1 MEDILLSFNQLIEK
15 LESLDTN
22 SIENKEIAEIEWD
35 IKEIEK
41 ISKAAKEVNEAARR
55 FEADG
60 EFDIDELN
68 QFYRNYLDFQDLL
81 YSASISLAQRREVE
95 RQALSTKLSQLRESK
110 YDSNIL
116 KNEIANKIEERKEA
130 QARLNEITE
139 ELDFCTRLADNIQS
153 ALDNQFRNLDAAGI
167 KSLEAKIMEN
177 RGNIKRLNDELE
189 FLKAKD
195 QSLSEEIEK
204 LQEALEENEKKVSSL
219 NSDITD
225 YRDRQA
231 KFNAEKRE
239 KEQAEVKEDTKEDN
253 NIFSSDVGD
262 YSSDRTTSE
271 PSDDNNS
278 SSASTS
284 DNAEDDDY
292 VYEDIPVIELP
303 EDNPEETIVNVTV
316 NIKGPEN
323 KETAVVL
330 PVIKGKTLFEN
341 PSNKNIFDNTCRE
354 KFGPQGVYNYKENDV
369 TVGGQQFDLQ
379 TPIQEDMTI
388 HFNVKRQFKV
398 TFVDENSVVQE
409 VYINDGEYLNPNM
422 VELVSNKVNYAN
434 PNATQKGEQKNLNQ
448 GWKLEKAM
456 TGLRYWGVRGEDGKT
471 DKFKFDKPITR
482 DVVLEAKKGIKGK
495 SVAAGL
501 SGIAVGAA
509 LDVANPMAGRA
520 ASIAAGAVDRIA
532 KYKLAH
538 HKDLIGYD
546 KIAEMTRIRKAS
558 AKVMNHFRKNQTI
571 KNLQYFCRGVIL
583 GAAGAELSKFVGN
596 QVDRLIPDHQIDT
609 TEHVITKGGGNTDP
623 VPTPDEKYALK
634 GGDQFEYGFKD
645 SYNAVGNTNSVG
657 LNTSI
662 TNNSSAT
669 SFYDTVNRQWLP
681 VNEETIAQVASEP
694 GNYAVRYMTSGGD
707 AMWESAIDAIE
718 KVGGMTR

>member
-1 MEDILLSFNQLIEK
+1 MEDILLSFNQMIEK
-15 LESLDTN
+15 FESLDTN

-153 ALDNQFRNLDAAGI
+153 ALDNQFRNLDATGI

-239 KEQAEVKEDTKEDN
+239 KEQAEAQKETKDN
-253 NIFSSDVGD
+253 NIFSSEVGD

-271 PSDDNNS
+271 PSDDNDNS
-278 SSASTS
+278 SSTS

-303 EDNPEETIVNVTV
+303 EDNPEEVIVNVTV
-316 NIKGPEN
+316 NIKGPED
-323 KETAVVL
+323 KETSVVL
-330 PVIKGKTLFEN
+330 PVVGGKPLFDN
-341 PSNKNIFDNTCRE
+341 PDNKNIFNNSCRE
-354 KFGPQGVYNYKENDV
+354 KFGPRGTYSFDESGV
-369 TVGGQQFDLQ
+369 TVNGEQFDIN
-379 TPIQEDMTI
+379 TPINEEMTI
-388 HFNVKRQFKV
+388 DFVVKRQFKV
-398 TFVDENSVVQE
+398 VFKDENNVVQE
-409 VYINDGEYLNPNM
+409 AYVNEGEYLNPNM

-434 PNATQKGEQKNLNQ
+434 PNATTRGEQKNLNK

-456 TGLRYWGVRGEDGKT
+456 TGLRYWGVRGSEGKVE
-471 DKFKFDKPITR
+471 KFKFDQPING

-509 LDVANPMAGRA
+509 LDVANPAVGRA

-546 KIAEMTRIRKAS
+546 RIAQLKGIKKAS
-558 AKVMNHFRKNQTI
+558 AKVVNHFRKTQTI
-571 KNLQYFCRGVIL
+571 KDLQYFCRGVIL
-583 GAAGAELSKFVGN
+583 GTIGAEASKFIGN

-662 TNNSSAT
+662 TGNSSAT